1 MTKPRPILVTLISA
15 ATLSPGCSLFKKSSA
30 PKESTALAAETD
42 QILMQ
47 RWVDKRSAEL
57 VAQGQSADAARNQ
70 AMTEFR
76 ERYGYTNTARK

>member
-1 MTKPRPILVTLISA
+1 MTTPRTILAALILA
-15 ATLSPGCSLFKKSSA
+15 ALLSTGCSLFKRSAA

-57 VAQGQSADAARNQ
+57 VAQGKSAEAAKSQ

-76 ERYGYTNTARK
+76 ERYGYTNAARK

>member
-1 MTKPRPILVTLISA
+1 MTTPRPLFVTLVL
-15 ATLSPGCSLFKKSSA
+15 ATLLGTGCSLFMKSST

-57 VAQGQSADAARNQ
+57 VAQGQSADAAKAQ

-76 ERYGYTNTARK
+76 ERYGYTNAAKK